1 MRFAKFFIDR
11 PIFAGVLS
19 ILIVIAGLLTVKSL
33 PLTEYP
39 TVMPPTVQVRAMYP
53 GANPK
58 TIAETVAAPLEQ
70 EINGMNGMQYMSS
83 QATSDGRMT
92 LTVTF
97 AQGID
102 PEMAQVEVQNRVSRA
117 VPRLPVEVQR
127 IGVVTQKT
135 SPDMLMVV
143 HLTATDDRYDL
154 VHVHNYATLQLK
166 DELAKLE
173 GVDEV
178 VVWGAGEYSLRIW
191 LDPDKVAARQMTATD
206 VLRALREQNVQV
218 AAGVL
223 GQPTGSSANAPFQV
237 AVNAKGRLH
246 PDEFGDVVLKV
257 GERGEIV
264 RLRDVA
270 RIELGANQ
278 YSLRSLLNN
287 KPAVGIQ
294 IFQSADASAIA
305 VSDAVRATL
314 AAHKYPDGI
323 EYKIAYDPTIFVRAS
338 IRNVIKTLFE
348 AIVLVVLVVLL
359 FLQSWRASIIPVA
372 AVPVSLIGTFAV
384 MHQLGFSLNTLSL
397 FGLVLSIGIVVD
409 DAIVVVENVERHLAR
424 GKSPRDAAVAAMAEV
439 TGPII
444 AITSVLAAVFVP
456 TAFLSG
462 LTGQFYRQFAL
473 TIAIST
479 VLSAIN
485 SLTLSPALA
494 AVLLKPHRKHEG
506 DPSTSVGLT
515 RRFFTAFNDFFDW
528 SSNKYVVGVG
538 RVLRKSAIAL
548 LLFGGLLALTFFGFR
563 KTPSGFVPAQDKYYL
578 VGIAQL
584 PSGASL
590 DRTEAVL
597 RRMTD
602 EALQQPGVQDVV
614 GFAGLSINGFA
625 TVPNAAV
632 MFVMLDPFEERT
644 SEKLSAGAI
653 AGALNQR
660 LMTIDEGFTAVFPPP
675 PVPGLGAT
683 GGFKMQVQDRSG
695 QGYATLL
702 EATQKLTAAASEDK
716 RVAGLFSSYQVDVPQ
731 AYVDVDRA
739 KAKMQ
744 GVALGDLYETLQVY
758 LGSVYVND
766 FNFLGRTY
774 QVNLQA
780 DAPFRQDVD
789 AIRRLYTRNAN
800 GAMVPVGALAT
811 VRPDSGPDPV
821 VRYNAYPAAD
831 ITGAPAPGVS
841 SGQAVAAMEELAKK
855 HLPPG
860 FTYEWTDLTY
870 QQKKEGNAGLLV
882 FPIAV
887 LLAFLILAAQYN
899 SFSLPFAVM
908 LVVPTVLLSALFGVW
923 ITGGD
928 NNIFTQIGFIVLVG
942 LATKNAI
949 LIVEFA
955 KHLEEEGRDAKEAVL
970 EACRLRLRPI
980 LMTSLAFI
988 IGVVPLVLAR
998 GAGAEMR
1005 QAMGVAVFAGMLGV
1019 TLFGLFLTPLFYYL
1033 IRRGATQLAVSRQ
1046 LQVAAMFAVVLL
1058 TLTSCASVGP
1068 KYTPPAIDA
1077 APSFATTAAQL
1088 QPETV
1093 GEPRWWTRFED
1104 PSLTHL
1110 VEAALRANLD
1120 VREAATRVEAARA
1133 IRSEVRQASLP
1144 TGGVAVANTHTQ
1156 NGRTASA
1163 SIDVGWE
1170 VDLFGRIRNLQR
1182 GADAELGAAEAL
1194 LSQTR
1199 VVIVAEVVRTYFQM
1213 RGSEERIALLER
1225 YRADQGEVVKIIE
1238 TRVEEGVDDG
1248 ADLARART
1256 VLAEDMLALANE
1268 QHNARALRNALA
1280 VLIGA
1285 TPGHWQP
1292 PAAPTATALSLR
1304 PIAIGDPAAL
1314 LQRRPDVRAAERV
1327 LAAQTSDIGVA
1338 TAGLFPQLHAGGFFG
1353 LLAGTFGD
1361 LGDTSSESWSIGP
1374 TLSWPIFDLGRVR
1387 AQIRRERAEA
1397 EGALA
1402 AYERTV
1408 LRALEDTENAFSA
1421 FAAAQ
1426 ESLAATDLQVR
1437 NARLAAELV
1446 EARYEEGASSYFES
1460 LDARRAALRAEI
1472 ARIDSIAAHRAATV
1486 DVFRALGS

>member
-19 ILIVIAGLLTVKSL
+19 ILIVIAGLLTVKAL

-143 HLTATDDRYDL
+143 HLTSTDDRYDL

-166 DELAKLE
+166 DELSKLE

-223 GQPTGSSANAPFQV
+223 GQPTEIAGRAKTIDSAPFQV
-237 AVNAKGRLH
+237 AVNAQGRLKTAE
-246 PDEFGDVVLKV
+246 EFGAVVVKV

-294 IFQSADASAIA
+294 VFQSADASAIA

-314 AAHKYPDGI
+314 AAHHYPDGI
-323 EYKIAYDPTIFVRAS
+323 EYKIAYDPTVFVRAS
-338 IRNVIKTLFE
+338 IKNVIKTLFE
-348 AIVLVVLVVLL
+348 AIILVVLVVLL

-409 DAIVVVENVERHLAR
+409 DAIVVVENVERHLSR
-424 GKSPRDAAVAAMAEV
+424 GKSPRDAAVAAMNEV

-444 AITSVLAAVFVP
+444 AITSVLAAVFIP

-494 AVLLKPHRKHEG
+494 ALLLKPHSGAK
-506 DPSTSVGLT
+506 TN
-515 RRFFTAFNDFFDW
+515 RFFATFNRFFDW
-528 SSNKYVVGVG
+528 SSEKYVIGVG
-538 RVLRKSAIAL
+538 SVLRKSAIAL
-548 LLFGGLLALTFFGFR
+548 VLFAGLLALTLFGFN
-563 KTPSGFVPAQDKYYL
+563 KTPKGFVPAQDKYYL

-584 PSGASL
+584 PSGSSL
-590 DRTEAVL
+590 DRTEEVL

-602 EALQQPGVQDVV
+602 RALEQPGVQDVV

-644 SEKLSAGAI
+644 TDALSANAI
-653 AGALNQR
+653 AGSLNQKF
-660 LMTIDEGFTAVFPPP
+660 MSIDEGFVAVFPPP

-683 GGFKMQVQDRSG
+683 GGFKMQIQDRSG
-695 QGYATLL
+695 QGYAALL
-702 EATQKLTAAASEDK
+702 DATQKLTAAASQDR

-731 AYVDVDRA
+731 VYVDVDRE
-739 KAKMQ
+739 KAKIQ

-780 DAPFRQDVD
+780 DAPFRQDGD
-789 AIRRLYTRNAN
+789 AIRRLYTRNLA

-811 VRPDSGPDPV
+811 VRPDAGPDPV

-831 ITGAPAPGVS
+831 ITGAPAPGSS
-841 SGQAVAAMEELAKK
+841 SGEAVAAMEELARK
-855 HLPPG
+855 HLPAG

-870 QQKKEGNAGLLV
+870 QQKKEGNAALLV

-908 LVVPTVLLSALFGVW
+908 LVVPTVLLSALVGVW

-928 NNIFTQIGFIVLVG
+928 INIFTQIGFIVLVG

-955 KHLEEEGRDAKEAVL
+955 KHLEEEGRSAKDAVL
-970 EACRLRLRPI
+970 EAARLRLRPI

-988 IGVVPLVLAR
+988 IGVVPLVLAD

-1005 QAMGVAVFAGMLGV
+1005 TAMGVAVFAGMLGV

-1033 IRRGATQLAVSRQ
+1033 IRSRVSLRAITPRQ
-1046 LQVAAMFAVVLL
+1046 LQAAAMLAIAILSF
-1058 TLTSCASVGP
+1058 SASASAEV
-1068 KYTPPAIDA
+1068 KYTPPSTELP
-1077 APSFATTAAQL
+1077 PSFASSLPSDAVT
-1088 QPETV
+1088 ES
-1093 GEPRWWTRFED
+1093 RWWTRFED
-1104 PSLTHL
+1104 PALTHL
-1110 VEAALRANLD
+1110 VEAALRENHDIA
-1120 VREAATRVEAARA
+1120 EALHRVDAARA
-1133 IRSEVRQASLP
+1133 IRSEARAAYLP
-1144 TGGVAVANTHTQ
+1144 SGGAGVARGYSDDRNV
-1156 NGRTASA
+1156 TAKG
-1163 SIDVGWE
+1163 IDVGWE
-1170 VDLFGRIRNLQR
+1170 LDLFGRVRAMNR
-1182 GADAELGAAEAL
+1182 AAEAEIGLTEAL
-1194 LSQTR
+1194 LQQMR
-1199 VVIVAEVVRTYFQM
+1199 IVVASDVARTYFLL
-1213 RGSEERIALLER
+1213 RAAESRIELLER
-1225 YRADQGEVVKIIE
+1225 YRADQEETVSIIE
-1238 TRVEEGVDDG
+1238 TRVAEGVDG
-1248 ADLARART
+1248 EADLARATT
-1256 VLAEDMLALANE
+1256 VLAEDTLALTGE
-1268 QHNARALRNALA
+1268 RHNARLLRNALA

-1285 TPGHWQP
+1285 TPGAWEP
-1292 PAAPTATALSLR
+1292 PAAPATVATVR
-1304 PIAIGDPAAL
+1304 PNAIGDPGAL
-1314 LQRRPDVRAAERV
+1314 LQRRPDVQAAERL
-1327 LAAQTSDIGVA
+1327 LAAQTAKIGIA
-1338 TAGLFPQLHAGGFFG
+1338 TAALFPQVTLRGI
-1353 LLAGTFGD
+1353 
-1361 LGDTSSESWSIGP
+1361 SIGSSGWSAGP
-1374 TLSWPIFDLGRVR
+1374 SLSWAIFDLGRVR
-1387 AQIRRERAEA
+1387 AQIRRERAQA

-1408 LRALEDTENAFSA
+1408 LRALEDAENAFSA
-1421 FAAAQ
+1421 YAAAE
-1426 ESLAATDLQVR
+1426 ESLGTSEMQLR
-1437 NARLAAELV
+1437 SARTAAELV
-1446 EARYEEGASSYFES
+1446 SARYDEGMSSYFEL
-1460 LDARRAALRAEI
+1460 LDARRSAVRAEI
-1472 ARIDSIAAHRAATV
+1472 SNINSTATHRTTTV
-1486 DVFRALGS
+1486 DVFRALGAH